1 MRAGG
6 GPALPVTGRALD
18 LYEEITMKLY
28 QLIDHLLRCERRI
41 RHVYLTLSERAD
53 FPSEMRAF

>member
-1 MRAGG
+1 
-6 GPALPVTGRALD
+6 
-18 LYEEITMKLY
+18 MKLY